1 MLPTNLSIFF
11 LGLLLLCVGCRVSG
25 HCSVPA
31 SPTPLVRDLLY
42 HMMDSISPGQTP
54 NPSVL
59 IALRLAREHNLTKEQ
74 ELLHMLKEDVIM
86 RVRDGKDVSSRCG
99 SHTTYRV
106 LGHSRR
112 HF

>member
-1 MLPTNLSIFF
+1 MSAFRILVIFF
-11 LGLLLLCVGCRVSG
+11 LSALCRGVQGCA
-25 HCSVPA
+25 VPA